1 MKPDYI
7 NELCWDNRYFHV
19 HEILSMLTFYQL
31 VHGSGN
37 FCPTIKDELIRKGHT
52 ESYREK
58 KYKEI

>member
-1 MKPDYI
+1 MLTNYVGTTDTF
-7 NELCWDNRYFHV
+7 DV